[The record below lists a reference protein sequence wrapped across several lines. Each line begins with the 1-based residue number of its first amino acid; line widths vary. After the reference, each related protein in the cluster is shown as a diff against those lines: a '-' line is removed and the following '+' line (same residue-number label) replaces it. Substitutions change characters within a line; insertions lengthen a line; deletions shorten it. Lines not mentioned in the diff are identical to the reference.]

1 MFPTLQNRARE
12 AFAGAVDRAV
22 EFATLGEYR
31 YLAVES
37 EVAPDAPAEPPEARR
52 AAATPPT
59 PRGRVFAADRGTSG
73 SAPGALPP
81 APRRFPPR
89 AGRASRP
96 ECGGAPPRTSARAG
110 PRGGCGASQA

>member
-52 AAATPPT
+52 AAATPLT
-59 PRGRVFAADRGTSG
+59 PRGRAFAADRGTSG
-73 SAPGALPP
+73 SARGSLPRPQRRTPPKAGRGPGPGIRAA
-81 APRRFPPR
+81 APRNR
-89 AGRASRP
+89 
-96 ECGGAPPRTSARAG
+96 
-110 PRGGCGASQA
+110 